1 MKLVF
6 FVTLLIHLVWA
17 CPGPLIHPDKCTPQW
32 GIQLDHPTVK
42 NGVKLDSCQ
51 SLIARCR
58 CQHGIHMKWISTS
71 NCVKDADE
79 PAYGCQCANYCN
91 LPCEKKCLNHG
102 CKWLKNKQKCVNN
115 DGVSHY
121 RGKCNATITASPTW
135 KPTKSPTTSSP
146 TNSPSHTPT
155 TSTPTETPSDAP
167 VTETPTETPS
177 EAPVTETP
185 SDAPITNSPTEAP
198 STAPTLDPET
208 SHPTQSPV
216 EYEYEGT
223 PVPTIL

>member
-1 MKLVF
+1 M
-6 FVTLLIHLVWA
+6 IHVVRA

-71 NCVKDADE
+71 NCVSGADE
-79 PAYGCQCANYCN
+79 PPYGCQCANYCN

-102 CKWLKNKQKCVNN
+102 CKWLKNKKKCVNS

-121 RGKCNATITASPTW
+121 RGTCNATTTTSPTK
-135 KPTKSPTTSSP
+135 KPTKLPTDSP
-146 TNSPSHTPT
+146 TNTPTLEPTSPSQSPETTPPTLGPT
-155 TSTPTETPSDAP
+155 TES
-167 VTETPTETPS
+167 
-177 EAPVTETP
+177 
-185 SDAPITNSPTEAP
+185 
-198 STAPTLDPET
+198 
-208 SHPTQSPV
+208 PTQSPV
-216 EYEYEGT
+216 TNVPSLSPETNAPSLSPVTESPTLEYEDT
-223 PVPTIL
+223 PVPTIF